1 MRKKLLSLL
10 LAALMILGLLPAAA
24 LAAEGDTPPTLA
36 EGVEESVKKYGFED
50 IAWELDLSTI
60 FTDADGDALTYKVS
74 VNGADPVEAAEK
86 YSYVCGAANATLKF
100 TANDGKAD
108 SDKTYTVTL
117 YVEPKTKLLLES
129 GSSEVAVG
137 TPFTLAMST
146 IFENG

>member
-1 MRKKLLSLL
+1 MKTSP
-10 LAALMILGLLPAAA
+10 G
-24 LAAEGDTPPTLA
+24 
-36 EGVEESVKKYGFED
+36 S
-50 IAWELDLSTI
+50 WDLSTI

-117 YVEPKTKLLLES
+117 NVEPKTKLLLES

-137 TPFTLAMST
+137 TPFTSRHVDDLRKWVRCDRLCLHQRSGRRNSST
-146 IFENG
+146 PATSRA